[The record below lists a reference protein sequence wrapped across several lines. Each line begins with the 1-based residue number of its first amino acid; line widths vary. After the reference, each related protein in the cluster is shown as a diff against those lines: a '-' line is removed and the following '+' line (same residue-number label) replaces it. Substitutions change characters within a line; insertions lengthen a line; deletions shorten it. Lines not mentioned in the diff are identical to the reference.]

1 MGISRK
7 WLELQL
13 AGGIR
18 RRRCDCHFEHHR
30 QKQQPKVIAEL
41 TNFKAFPIVVNA
53 LFCIGKLNLYFLYVL
68 KNNFVQKEGNM
79 NILVIGNGFDLAHGL
94 PTKYTDFLD
103 FIKEFQDFQPFQ
115 IPKDFQSR
123 IQLLCSPRKKAYPN
137 YFYNLLNKNST
148 LYSEL
153 ITLTTDN
160 SWLRYFIEIYNSKG
174 NGWIDF
180 ESEIS
185 KKLFSIYLKVN
196 E

>member
-1 MGISRK
+1 
-7 WLELQL
+7 
-13 AGGIR
+13 
-18 RRRCDCHFEHHR
+18 
-30 QKQQPKVIAEL
+30 
-41 TNFKAFPIVVNA
+41 
-53 LFCIGKLNLYFLYVL
+53 
-68 KNNFVQKEGNM
+68 M

-103 FIKEFQDFQPFQ
+103 FIKEFQDFQQFQ
-115 IPKDFQSR
+115 IPKDVQSQL
-123 IQLLCSPRKKAYPN
+123 QLLCSPRKKAYHN
-137 YFYNLLNKNST
+137 YFYNLLSENRT

-185 KKLFSIYLKVN
+185 NIIQTLDSARHTLRNCLVSI
-196 E
+196 